1 MRTIPEYTSGW
12 PVTDWTANVEVRQL
26 IVSASA
32 GQVSIPPAQFLVAI
46 PPVYQRV
53 PIRALTRAAFTAFR
67 PGPASMLALEA
78 LRHRYPNR
86 RLELVSSGTAALQ
99 LALSASRQSA
109 QGVVA
114 LPAYACP
121 DIATA
126 AIGAGFRIELYD
138 VDPNTLEPDF
148 RSLERC
154 FRAGA
159 THVLAVHLYGR
170 LVHVAAIQDAARQF
184 GVTVIEDA
192 AQHAGATRDGRRGG
206 AFAPWSILSFG
217 RGKGI
222 NAAGGG
228 ALLVQDDLP
237 WQSPTLPEPQA
248 AGRFFR
254 LLAAIGTELAAH
266 PLLFGMVSRI
276 PSLGVGKTE
285 YQPPRPSTAMNPVS
299 SELLI
304 EALARDDEAVAHRR
318 QVATMYRERLA
329 ESPTNAFVPPTSVQ
343 EGALRFPIRLHRE
356 PGARAS
362 GLGIVRSYP
371 RTLLDYPEI
380 RQALHSQPGP
390 LPGADELARTTY
402 TLPTHERITARLVD
416 SIVAILKE

>member
-1 MRTIPEYTSGW
+1 M
-12 PVTDWTANVEVRQL
+12 VL
-26 IVSASA
+26 
-32 GQVSIPPAQFLVAI
+32 
-46 PPVYQRV
+46 
-53 PIRALTRAAFTAFR
+53 R
-67 PGPASMLALEA
+67 PGPTSTLALEA
-78 LRHRYPNR
+78 LQQRYPNR

-138 VDPNTLEPDF
+138 VDPKTLEPDF
-148 RSLERC
+148 QSLERC

-170 LVHVAAIQDAARQF
+170 LVHVAAIQDAARPF
-184 GVTVIEDA
+184 DVTVIEDA

-228 ALLVQDDLP
+228 ALLVQDDMP
-237 WQSPTLPEPQA
+237 WESPTLPEPPA
-248 AGRFFR
+248 AGRFIR
-254 LLAAIGTELAAH
+254 LVAAIGTELAAH
-266 PLLFGMVSRI
+266 PLLFGMASRI

-299 SELLI
+299 ITLLI
-304 EALARDDEAVAHRR
+304 EALARDDEAIAHRR
-318 QVATMYRERLA
+318 QVAAMYRERLA
-329 ESPTNAFVPPTSVQ
+329 ESPTNSFVRSTTSVQ
-343 EGALRFPIRLHRE
+343 EGALRFPVKLRRD
-356 PGARAS
+356 PGARAAE
-362 GLGIVRSYP
+362 LGIVRSYP

-380 RQALHSQPGP
+380 RQVLHSQPGP
-390 LPGADELARTTY
+390 LPGAEELARTTY
-402 TLPTHERITARLVD
+402 TLPTHERITARLVE
-416 SIVAILKE
+416 SIVAILRE